1 MGIAV
6 RNLPNA
12 EQAPR
17 RQLDKDTQPGKGFQK
32 VSWGPFF
39 LIVQE

>member
-17 RQLDKDTQPGKGFQK
+17 RELDKDTQPGKGFQK
-32 VSWGPFF
+32 VSWGPY
-39 LIVQE
+39 I